1 MIKKEI
7 KRFKNNK
14 FINFFACRYSS
25 LNPLFRYCHSTLIF
39 ITKFIKAVIAIIWS
53 IESGM
58 NSDSTLATAARIS
71 SGHWCYAGVADLLVL
86 RLGVWALH
94 SW

>member
-7 KRFKNNK
+7 KRLKINK
-14 FINFFACRYSS
+14 FINFFACHYSFS
-25 LNPLFRYCHSTLIF
+25 NPLFRYCHLTLIF
-39 ITKFIKAVIAIIWS
+39 ITIFITAIIATISS

-58 NSDSTLATAARIS
+58 NSDSTLVAAAQIS
-71 SGHWCYAGVADLLVL
+71 SAHWCYAEVATQLDLS
-86 RLGVWALH
+86 LGVWAHH